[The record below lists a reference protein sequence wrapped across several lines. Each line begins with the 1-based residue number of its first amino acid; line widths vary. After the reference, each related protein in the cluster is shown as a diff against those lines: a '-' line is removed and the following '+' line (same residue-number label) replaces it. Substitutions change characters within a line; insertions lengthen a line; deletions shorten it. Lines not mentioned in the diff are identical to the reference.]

1 MLALG
6 YLVHGSLS
14 RFHAVISL
22 PARSSYETV
31 RATGCTLSVS
41 FFWSCFVD
49 SSSTCH
55 PQIQVTRTGKLFVC
69 VSSDQGHAI
78 FDAICARSLFCAFWL
93 QVSRMDLNERRRGF
107 EYQYANYYRPA
118 QAGLET
124 RDLYTV
130 RGVRCATALS
140 ARRLHQSHSHPR
152 VIWRSLLLSSRG
164 EGKRV
169 SISAIMLQV
178 CALVQ
183 RWVSPSCLLPCS
195 RASAHAREF
204 QISSGIALLW
214 LANFAADFLMLHV
227 LPERK
232 HYRTYKQERTPDF
245 SDLRTAH
252 NVARTGAP
260 MRCF

>member
-1 MLALG
+1 
-6 YLVHGSLS
+6 
-14 RFHAVISL
+14 
-22 PARSSYETV
+22 
-31 RATGCTLSVS
+31 
-41 FFWSCFVD
+41 
-49 SSSTCH
+49 
-55 PQIQVTRTGKLFVC
+55 
-69 VSSDQGHAI
+69 
-78 FDAICARSLFCAFWL
+78 
-93 QVSRMDLNERRRGF
+93 MDLNERRRGF

-183 RWVSPSCLLPCS
+183 RWLFAILLTPVLTCF
-195 RASAHAREF
+195 RACARVPDIKRHRVAVAS
-204 QISSGIALLW
+204 QLRSG
-214 LANFAADFLMLHV
+214 
-227 LPERK
+227 LP
-232 HYRTYKQERTPDF
+232 H
-245 SDLRTAH
+245 
-252 NVARTGAP
+252 VARAT
-260 MRCF
+260 